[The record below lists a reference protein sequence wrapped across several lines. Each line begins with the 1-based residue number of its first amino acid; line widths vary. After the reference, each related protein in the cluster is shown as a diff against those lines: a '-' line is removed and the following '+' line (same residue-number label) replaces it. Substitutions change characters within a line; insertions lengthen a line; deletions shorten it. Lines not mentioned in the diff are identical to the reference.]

1 VLELFIALL
10 QIQEPAMAKPS
21 KTSRP
26 REAPSAEAATRIA
39 PHRRT
44 ADRRL
49 RIQERLT
56 MGLTVAHI
64 ARVEQVTV
72 RRVRQIIAEMLASRE
87 IDPPAGFVQLQIARL
102 SEAMIVARTMMMQGN
117 LQAMDRFMRLTS
129 ELDRYH
135 GFAPAQ
141 IPWAREAAPPRLAAP
156 EPRAISPNRG
166 VSLAGI
172 APREGLTAKW
182 SRPEMAPQRLEK
194 IESAPGN
201 GMVSEALNP
210 QDVVHGRA
218 RLGLASRE
226 NDAAKFS
233 VSQSIEIARNRE
245 GISESAPRISPPRF
259 YEEGSGV
266 GLFGPVDEAL
276 EVPRGGA
283 RPTPSLESGGGEV
296 RGEVEGKFSAS
307 QGTEIARNRER
318 ISPTPARQAVSL
330 DVAEFDPRG
339 EGEGKFSASQSIEI
353 ARNRESLSE
362 TPVGAVAAYSAASA
376 TGE

>member
-1 VLELFIALL
+1 MP
-10 QIQEPAMAKPS
+10 EPS
-21 KTSRP
+21 ETSRP
-26 REAPSAEAATRIA
+26 REAPAAEAATRIA
-39 PHRRT
+39 PRRRT
-44 ADRRL
+44 ADQRL

-64 ARVEQVTV
+64 ARVEQLTV
-72 RRVRQIIAEMLASRE
+72 RRVRQIIAEILASRE

-117 LQAMDRFMRLTS
+117 LQAMDRWIKLTS

-172 APREGLTAKW
+172 ASREGLTAKW

-201 GMVSEALNP
+201 GMGSEALNP

-218 RLGLASRE
+218 ADRARLR
-226 NDAAKFS
+226 
-233 VSQSIEIARNRE
+233 
-245 GISESAPRISPPRF
+245 
-259 YEEGSGV
+259 
-266 GLFGPVDEAL
+266 
-276 EVPRGGA
+276 
-283 RPTPSLESGGGEV
+283 
-296 RGEVEGKFSAS
+296 
-307 QGTEIARNRER
+307 
-318 ISPTPARQAVSL
+318 
-330 DVAEFDPRG
+330 
-339 EGEGKFSASQSIEI
+339 
-353 ARNRESLSE
+353 
-362 TPVGAVAAYSAASA
+362 
-376 TGE
+376 